1 MTNPKM
7 HPVVRCGGGGTRLW
21 PLSRKHA
28 PKPFLPL
35 VEAETLFEK
44 AVRRVSQEK
53 SFAPITVVAGAA
65 RLDLIT
71 EQLSVAPDARL
82 IVEPMARNTAPAMA
96 LAATLLPED
105 AVMLICPSDHHSASF
120 PVR

>member
-1 MTNPKM
+1 MTDPKI
-7 HPVVRCGGGGTRLW
+7 HPVVLCGGVGTRLW

-35 VEAETLFEK
+35 VDAETLFER
-44 AVRRVSQEK
+44 AGRGVSQEQ

-65 RLDLIT
+65 HLDLIT

-82 IVEPMARNTAPAMA
+82 IVEPMPRNTAPVIA
-96 LAATLLPED
+96 LA
-105 AVMLICPSDHHSASF
+105 
-120 PVR
+120 R